1 MSIRDKLSKYNKGDF
16 GTSVFLDLD
25 FAIRRL
31 VTGLASEDLELKEG
45 YFLAFVYVLKA
56 FL

>member
-1 MSIRDKLSKYNKGDF
+1 MF
-16 GTSVFLDLD
+16 VDLD
-25 FAIRRL
+25 FTLRRL